1 MQVVQGFPKTQPTQ
15 ELSGNPSNS
24 STPVNIDF
32 LISYRQKCKFL
43 AGLGTPPR
51 PHVEEQEDHLD
62 QAPCNMWHQDAESIP
77 VVPHEVVPEVSKGNL
92 YIYINIKNLAV
103 SQSHCIARGF
113 ETPTP
118 RAVVPRTQLK
128 EPVEPI

>member
-24 STPVNIDF
+24 STPVNFDF
-32 LISYRQKCKFL
+32 LISYRRKCKFL

-62 QAPCNMWHQDAESIP
+62 QAPCNMWHQDAKSIP
-77 VVPHEVVPEVSKGNL
+77 VVPDEVVPEVSKGNL
-92 YIYINIKNLAV
+92 YRYIYILTEKIWRCHSLTALPGV
-103 SQSHCIARGF
+103 LRLPLH
-113 ETPTP
+113 E
-118 RAVVPRTQLK
+118 QLYL
-128 EPVEPI
+128 EHS